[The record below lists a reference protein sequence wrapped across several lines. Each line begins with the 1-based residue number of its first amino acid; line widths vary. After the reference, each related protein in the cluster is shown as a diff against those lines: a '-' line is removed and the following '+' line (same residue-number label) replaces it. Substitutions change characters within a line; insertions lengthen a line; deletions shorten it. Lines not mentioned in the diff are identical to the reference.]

1 MSIPSGNDKYEIRV
15 TRLSVIPPG
24 DAVFN
29 ETATHIEIDDEA
41 AGEFVSIRQNFD
53 QAAAGQIFI
62 DVQNWE
68 VIRAAVDHLI
78 ADCRDINFGRS
89 VEKD

>member
-1 MSIPSGNDKYEIRV
+1 MSIPTGNEKYEVRV

-29 ETATHIEIDDEA
+29 DTATHIEIDDEA

-53 QAAAGQIFI
+53 QAERGQIFI

-68 VIRAAVDHLI
+68 VIRAAVDYLI
-78 ADCRDINFGRS
+78 ADCRDINLGRND
-89 VEKD
+89 EKD